1 MVQNG
6 IDPNNNS
13 GVQRLALTYPPNNN
27 IRLVLQFGYPW
38 VGSLIPYN
46 HLYTKSTM
54 VGTLWS
60 WTVSFVYTKLILDFF
75 NKTLGRQSSCHLSSI
90 PHQDVFELQK
100 EKGCVVMNWSHAV
113 WQLKCF
119 QFVQGV
125 SAAGRGW
132 CILWCALWEEA
143 PLGGEVSIWLFQG
156 PTICWLHFKLVRS
169 LLLGAMALHCSL
181 DTWVYLH
188 DVHWAGRRPKYSC
201 RAYLMIYFIHLA
213 TVLWCHPTNFLLVR
227 SHRHLQSNIH
237 YSSIN
242 S

>member
-1 MVQNG
+1 MGRFFDTIQSPIYQINNG
-6 IDPNNNS
+6 WNLVVMDCKF
-13 GVQRLALTYPPNNN
+13 RLHQIN
-27 IRLVLQFGYPW
+27 IRFFQQDFG
-38 VGSLIPYN
+38 SA
-46 HLYTKSTM
+46 
-54 VGTLWS
+54 
-60 WTVSFVYTKLILDFF
+60 ILM
-75 NKTLGRQSSCHLSSI
+75 SSI
-90 PHQDVFELQK
+90 IYRHTTHQDVFELQK